1 MIGLQSTGDS
11 RTREMI
17 ERMQPNEE
25 DDDSDN
31 ILIVNKFVSSA
42 KQVLL
47 QLLENAFPVISL
59 PNQQQPKEVAT
70 IPDGI
75 LYSNSIRN
83 RIFSRKKKIKN
94 STAEFTVLIELLSLL

>member
-17 ERMQPNEE
+17 ERMQPNE
-25 DDDSDN
+25 DDDDTDN

-47 QLLENAFPVISL
+47 QLLENAFPVITI
-59 PNQQQPKEVAT
+59 PNQQEPKEVDT
-70 IPDGI
+70 IHDGI
-75 LYSNSIRN
+75 LYSEIISN
-83 RIFSRKKKIKN
+83 RIFSR
-94 STAEFTVLIELLSLL
+94 

>member
-25 DDDSDN
+25 DDDTDN

-47 QLLENAFPVISL
+47 QLLENAFPVITI
-59 PNQQQPKEVAT
+59 PNQQEPKEVAT
-70 IPDGI
+70 IHDGI
-75 LYSNSIRN
+75 LYIEIISN
-83 RIFSRKKKIKN
+83 RIFSR
-94 STAEFTVLIELLSLL
+94 